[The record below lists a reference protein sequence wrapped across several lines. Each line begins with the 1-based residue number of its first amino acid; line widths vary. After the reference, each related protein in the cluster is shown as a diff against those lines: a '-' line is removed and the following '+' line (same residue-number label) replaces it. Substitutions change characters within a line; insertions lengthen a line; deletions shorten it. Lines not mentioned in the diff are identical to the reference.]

1 MNMNKPFAVLATLSL
16 LAASN
21 PLLAADINNGKQL
34 QQKNCMSCHDDSMY
48 TRDERRVKN
57 LAGLR
62 TQVQRCESTL
72 GLTWFDDEVDD
83 VTAYLNQSFY
93 KFK

>member
-1 MNMNKPFAVLATLSL
+1 MNKPLLIVISLCLAI
-16 LAASN
+16 ASS
-21 PLLAADINNGKQL
+21 PLLAADIKNGRQL

-48 TRDERRVKN
+48 TRDNRRIN
-57 LAGLR
+57 DLSGLR

-72 GLTWFDDEVDD
+72 GLTWFDEEVDD
-83 VTAYLNQSFY
+83 VTAYLNKSFY

>member
-1 MNMNKPFAVLATLSL
+1 MNKPLLILITLAL
-16 LAASN
+16 LGTGN
-21 PLLAADINNGKQL
+21 TLLAADVKNGKQL

-48 TRDERRVKN
+48 TRDELRVKS
-57 LAGLR
+57 LASLR

-72 GLTWFDDEVDD
+72 GLTWFDEETDD
-83 VTAYLNQSFY
+83 VTAYLNKSFY

>member
-1 MNMNKPFAVLATLSL
+1 MNKPLLILISICLAG
-16 LAASN
+16 ASN
-21 PLLAADINNGKQL
+21 TLLAADIKNGKQL

-48 TRDERRVKN
+48 TRDERRVKD
-57 LAGLR
+57 LSGLR

-72 GLTWFDDEVDD
+72 GLTWFDEEVDD

>member
-1 MNMNKPFAVLATLSL
+1 MKPLALLISL
-16 LAASN
+16 CLLGASN
-21 PLLAADINNGKQL
+21 TLLAADIKNGKQL

-48 TRDERRVKN
+48 SRDERRVKD
-57 LAGLR
+57 LSGLR

-83 VTAYLNQSFY
+83 VTAYLNKSFY
-93 KFK
+93 QFK

>member
-1 MNMNKPFAVLATLSL
+1 MNKPFTVLLTLSL
-16 LAASN
+16 LAASG
-21 PLLAADINNGKQL
+21 LLQAADISNGKKL

-48 TRDERRVKN
+48 TRDNRRIN
-57 LAGLR
+57 SLPALR

-72 GLTWFDDEVDD
+72 GLTWFDEEVDD
-83 VTAYLNQSFY
+83 VTGYLNQSFY

>member
-1 MNMNKPFAVLATLSL
+1 MIKPLAILVTLSL

-21 PLLAADINNGKQL
+21 PLLAADIKNGKKL

-48 TRDERRVKN
+48 TRDNRRIKS
-57 LAGLR
+57 LPALR

-72 GLTWFDDEVDD
+72 GLTWFDEEVDD

>member
-1 MNMNKPFAVLATLSL
+1 MNKPFAVLITAGL
-16 LAASN
+16 LVTSN

-48 TRDERRVKN
+48 SREERRVN
-57 LAGLR
+57 SLPALR

-72 GLTWFDDEVDD
+72 GLKWFDEETDD
-83 VTAYLNQSFY
+83 VTAYLNQTFY
-93 KFK
+93 HFQ

>member
-1 MNMNKPFAVLATLSL
+1 MKPLALLISL
-16 LAASN
+16 CLLGASN
-21 PLLAADINNGKQL
+21 TLLAADIKNGKQL

-48 TRDERRVKN
+48 SRDERRIKD
-57 LAGLR
+57 LSGLR

-83 VTAYLNQSFY
+83 VTAYLNKSFY
-93 KFK
+93 QFK